1 MNSRGLHRIRIL
13 HSGQS
18 RWLSLSQFA
27 AMLKAMPKAKRS
39 RKVRS

>member
-27 AMLKAMPKAKRS
+27 AMLRSMPKKKCSRRPRS
-39 RKVRS
+39 